1 MAVMLACRDLLKA
14 KFTFVGA
21 GMKVPDGIDHTNH
34 LTRAWY
40 GLLLFLLVKMFWWPV
55 SLIDKSLIW
64 P

>member
-34 LTRAWY
+34 LTRAGY
-40 GLLLFLLVKMFWWPV
+40 GLLLFLLAKMFWWPFF
-55 SLIDKSLIW
+55 
-64 P
+64 